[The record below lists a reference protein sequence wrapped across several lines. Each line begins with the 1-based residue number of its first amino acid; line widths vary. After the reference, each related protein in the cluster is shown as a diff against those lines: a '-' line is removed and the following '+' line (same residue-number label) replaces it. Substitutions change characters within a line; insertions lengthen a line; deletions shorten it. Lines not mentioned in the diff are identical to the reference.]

1 MAPLLIAAGAGLI
14 WAGLHPFITYPLS
27 LVALKRV
34 VKKPL
39 PPPGATMPARP
50 EESGIAILMCA
61 YNEERVIEAKI
72 ANLLELQDMYPGTA
86 IYIYVDCASDRT
98 AQLLEP
104 YRGRIFLHVAP
115 ERMGK
120 TYGMNLLMTKVKE
133 PLVMFTD
140 ANVIIDKA
148 APANLLRYFSDPD
161 IGCVCG
167 HLRYTN
173 SADSVTASSGSLY
186 WRLDEWTKRL
196 ETETGSAMGAD
207 GSLFAIRRA
216 LHREPPIDMFDDI
229 LVSMAILCEGK
240 RLVQADDVI
249 CYEES
254 VPSQREEF
262 YRKIRIGCQAYN
274 AHLLLWPSIRRLDAL
289 NVYKYVSHKWLRWW
303 VIFFL
308 LGGGLLIEL
317 GLVLAAQPW
326 LAFGLAALA
335 AVCLTAGYLSWS
347 RPLAQVWDILT
358 AFAGTGLGVLK
369 SLRGHR
375 FQTWTPAAS
384 LRK

>member
-1 MAPLLIAAGAGLI
+1 MSALLITAGVASI
-14 WAGLHPFITYPLS
+14 WAGIHPFVTYPLS
-27 LVALKRV
+27 LLGLKRFV
-34 VKKPL
+34 HEPL
-39 PPPGATMPARP
+39 PPQGTTMPAA
-50 EESGIAILMCA
+50 ESGIAILMCA

-72 ANLLELQDMYPGTA
+72 ANLLELQAVYPGTG

-98 AQLLEP
+98 AELLEP
-104 YRGRIFLHVAP
+104 YRDRIFLHVAP
-115 ERMGK
+115 ERQGK
-120 TYGMNLLMTKVKE
+120 TYGMNLLMTKVTE

-140 ANVIIDKA
+140 ANVIIDKS
-148 APANLLRYFSDPD
+148 APANLLRYFSDPE

-173 SADSVTASSGSLY
+173 AADSVTASSGSLY
-186 WRLDEWTKRL
+186 WKLDEWTKRL
-196 ETETGSAMGAD
+196 ETATGSAMGAD
-207 GSLFAIRRA
+207 GSLFAIRRV
-216 LHREPPIDMFDDI
+216 LHRVPPVDMFDDI
-229 LVSMAILCEGK
+229 LVSMMILCEGK
-240 RLVQADDVI
+240 RMVQADDVI

-274 AHLLLWPSIRRLDAL
+274 AHLLLWPHIKKLDFL

-303 VIFFL
+303 AIFFFV
-308 LGGGLLIEL
+308 GGGLLIEL
-317 GLVLAAQPW
+317 GLVLSGQGW

-347 RPLAQVWDILT
+347 RPLAQIWDMLT